1 MNSYWVVHVSAQ
13 KNTETTK
20 SLKMC
25 YLFNNS
31 RIDFKTVYR
40 RTEMMYQQRVSR
52 SGWHARYWTCC
63 CRVASTSTACV
74 RAGGHFEHKL

>member
-1 MNSYWVVHVSAQ
+1 MRRLR
-13 KNTETTK
+13 KTLETTK

-31 RIDFKTVYR
+31 RIDFKTVHQ

-52 SGWHARYWTCC
+52 SGLRERYWTCC
-63 CRVASTSTACV
+63 WRVASTSTACV